1 MRLSKHRPC
10 RRSDQRESRAFR
22 ARPAALFLPQSK
34 FLLRSGQDPM
44 AESPYIVSLLIC
56 VATEFEASIL
66 RDQIGELPRVRLIV
80 TGVGPVN
87 AAHAATVAIIE
98 EAPEAIVVCGV
109 GGAYPSSG
117 LRVGDVASAEIEIYG
132 DLGAESPSGFM
143 DMKTLGFPVVASPT
157 PLFNEIPMQVFPTA
171 GRARFVTVSM
181 CTGSDEKARQIE
193 SRTRGG
199 VENMEGAAVAHV
211 SRLHGIAVGEVRGIS
226 NIVTNRDTKS
236 WKLKEA
242 AAAAQT
248 ALLDWIDRR

>member
-87 AAHAATVAIIE
+87 AAHAATV
-98 EAPEAIVVCGV
+98 
-109 GGAYPSSG
+109 
-117 LRVGDVASAEIEIYG
+117 D
-132 DLGAESPSGFM
+132 
-143 DMKTLGFPVVASPT
+143 
-157 PLFNEIPMQVFPTA
+157 A
-171 GRARFVTVSM
+171 GRLPNVHGLMAIPRLTVHALHDSM
-181 CTGSDEKARQIE
+181 VQFRRLVLE
-193 SRTRGG
+193 SR
-199 VENMEGAAVAHV
+199 GAF
-211 SRLHGIAVGEVRGIS
+211 
-226 NIVTNRDTKS
+226 
-236 WKLKEA
+236 A
-242 AAAAQT
+242 A
-248 ALLDWIDRR
+248 